1 MVFPFSAWPKA
12 HNCVTPSDILQRLKR
27 TATRVVLPFKAIN
40 MRVCARW
47 AVALCTVI
55 VLQPAQAKRI
65 ALVIGNDNYQ
75 TVSKLQKAGND
86 AVAMATELRAAGFEV
101 VLHKDLNYRGMV
113 RAFESLYSS
122 VTGGDE
128 VVVFYAGHG
137 VQIKNGSFLL
147 PTDIEASTESEVEK
161 TAYSLSDM
169 MESLTQAKAAFSL
182 VMVDACRDNPLKTTR
197 STRAIGN
204 TRGLNP
210 PDPPKGQ
217 MIVYSA
223 SRGQQALDRLSEADG
238 HPNSVFTREFISR
251 MRKPGLRV
259 EELVREIQDAVESLA
274 RSVSHEQR
282 PAFYNEARGNFYFF
296 APTGAANATAGVAGQ
311 GAVSEAQRE
320 DRFWEDTKS
329 AGNQDGFQAY
339 LDQYP
344 RGRYASLARAN
355 ITRLVGPSA
364 SAAAQSASP
373 LTRLIEGTP
382 EERIR
387 WDTERRLAGNSA
399 EASTVGQTGLPSAHA
414 AVAAAQAALAPGAP
428 MPSRVQPAASTQA
441 YAAGRRTRTSGPMR
455 MQNGDTYE
463 GEIIGVTRTGLGVYT
478 FANGDKYEGQFESN
492 LFHGKG
498 MQTYASGDVYRGDF
512 VSSAKTGQGIY
523 LYADGDRYEGGF
535 QDNLLHGKGMHMFKS
550 GDIYE
555 GQFSLG
561 EKVGNGIYRFGN
573 GDRFEG
579 TFLNN
584 QFNGPGV
591 MIFANGDRYEGEF
604 RNNAKDGKGV
614 HFFATKDRYEGT
626 FSLGNQAG
634 TGTHFYANGDR
645 YTGGFNNGV
654 RHGKGTYVFSNGQVR
669 EFDFENGVEKAR

>member
-1 MVFPFSAWPKA
+1 MLL
-12 HNCVTPSDILQRLKR
+12 LQRPVQGLMS
-27 TATRVVLPFKAIN
+27 RVFSHVSAQLVAALGLCVL
-40 MRVCARW
+40 
-47 AVALCTVI
+47 LG
-55 VLQPAQAKRI
+55 LQPVHAKRI

-113 RAFESLYSS
+113 RAFESLYSGI
-122 VTGGDE
+122 TGGDE

-147 PTDIEASTESEVEK
+147 PTDIEANSESEVEK
-161 TAYSLSDM
+161 TSYSLSDM
-169 MESLTQAKAAFSL
+169 MEHLTQAKAAFSL
-182 VMVDACRDNPLKTTR
+182 VMIDACRDNPLKTSR

-238 HPNSVFTREFISR
+238 HPNSVFTREFIAR

-259 EELVREIQDAVESLA
+259 EELVREIQDSVERLA

-296 APTGAANATAGVAGQ
+296 APTATAPAATGVAAL
-311 GAVSEAQRE
+311 GAVSEALRE
-320 DRFWEDTKS
+320 DRFWEDTKA
-329 AGNQDGFQAY
+329 AGNRDGFEAY
-339 LDQYP
+339 LGQYP
-344 RGRYASLARAN
+344 AGRYASLARAN
-355 ITRLVGPSA
+355 ISRLQAG
-364 SAAAQSASP
+364 SAAAGLGAA
-373 LTRLIEGTP
+373 TANAA
-382 EERIR
+382 
-387 WDTERRLAGNSA
+387 LANTANAPNAGPA
-399 EASTVGQTGLPSAHA
+399 GQPTAHA
-414 AVAAAQAALAPGAP
+414 AVAAAQAAIAPGAP
-428 MPSRVQPAASTQA
+428 MPNRVLPPPAASSQVA
-441 YAAGRRTRTSGPMR
+441 AAGRRTRTTAPMR
-455 MQNGDTYE
+455 MPNGDTYE
-463 GEIIGVTRTGLGVYT
+463 GEVVGVTRTGLGVYV
-478 FANGDKYEGQFESN
+478 FANGDKYEGHFESN
-492 LFHGKG
+492 LFNGKG
-498 MQTYASGDVYRGDF
+498 LQTYTSGDVYRGDF
-512 VSSAKTGQGIY
+512 VNNNKTGQGIY
-523 LYADGDRYEGGF
+523 LYANGDRYEGGF
-535 QDNLLHGKGMHMFKS
+535 QDNLLHGKGVHTFKS
-550 GDIYE
+550 GDVYE
-555 GQFSLG
+555 GQFRLG
-561 EKVGNGIYRFGN
+561 EKIGKGIYRFGN

-579 TFLNN
+579 TFQNN

-626 FSLGNQAG
+626 FSVGNQAG
-634 TGTHFYANGDR
+634 SGTHFYANGDR
-645 YTGGFNNGV
+645 YTGSFSNGV

-669 EFDFENGVEKAR
+669 EFEFENGVEKPR

>member
-1 MVFPFSAWPKA
+1 MSELLHSFQ
-12 HNCVTPSDILQRLKR
+12 NLL
-27 TATRVVLPFKAIN
+27 TRVSLHFVTTETGKTRGRA
-40 MRVCARW
+40 RVKTGRFMPWQRAMT
-47 AVALCTVI
+47 VALGLCTVL
-55 VLQPAQAKRI
+55 VLQPAHAKRI
-65 ALVIGNDNYQ
+65 ALVMGNDNYQ

-113 RAFESLYSS
+113 RAFESLYASI
-122 VTGGDE
+122 TGGDE

-147 PTDIEASTESEVEK
+147 PTDIEANSESEVEK
-161 TAYSLSDM
+161 TSYSLGDM
-169 MESLTQAKAAFSL
+169 MEHLTQAKAAFSL
-182 VMVDACRDNPLKTTR
+182 VMIDACRDNPLKTAR

-238 HPNSVFTREFISR
+238 HPNSVFTREFIAR

-259 EELVREIQDAVESLA
+259 EELVREIQDSVETLA

-296 APTGAANATAGVAGQ
+296 APSGPVTATAGVAGQ
-311 GAVSEAQRE
+311 GAASEALRE

-329 AGNQDGFQAY
+329 AGNREGFEAY
-339 LDQYP
+339 LGQYP
-344 RGRYASLARAN
+344 AGRYASLARAN
-355 ITRLVGPSA
+355 INRLQAG
-364 SAAAQSASP
+364 SAAA
-373 LTRLIEGTP
+373 
-382 EERIR
+382 
-387 WDTERRLAGNSA
+387 AGLGAAAANTAMSNTA
-399 EASTVGQTGLPSAHA
+399 NAPTVGQTGLPSAHS
-414 AVAAAQAALAPGAP
+414 AVAAAQAAVAPGAP
-428 MPSRVQPAASTQA
+428 MPNRVVPPPPASTQVA
-441 YAAGRRTRTSGPMR
+441 AAGRRTRTTAPMR
-455 MQNGDTYE
+455 MPNGDTYE
-463 GEIIGVTRTGLGVYT
+463 GEVVGVTRTGLGVYV
-478 FANGDKYEGQFESN
+478 FANGDKYEGNFESN
-492 LFHGKG
+492 LFNGKG
-498 MQTYASGDVYRGDF
+498 LQTYASGDVYRGDF
-512 VSSAKTGQGIY
+512 VNNTKTGQGIY
-523 LYADGDRYEGGF
+523 LYANGDRYEGGF
-535 QDNLLHGKGMHMFKS
+535 QDNLLHGKGIHTFKS

-561 EKVGNGIYRFGN
+561 EKIGKGIYRFGN

-579 TFLNN
+579 TFQNN

-626 FSLGNQAG
+626 FSVGNQAG
-634 TGTHFYANGDR
+634 VGTHFYANGDR
-645 YTGGFNNGV
+645 YTGSFNNGV

-669 EFDFENGVEKAR
+669 EFEFDNGVEKAR